1 MLDFEILGIKSQN
14 QLNPCAV
21 PSDAVKMEAKNTAP
35 LEYIG
40 ESEELWNS
48 ECDRQVKREKVSEVG
63 KAQREQSVASDGC
76 ILGMEDDTKTLLHLV
91 AKSLVT
97 WVDKHK
103 GPTFTVQPLGGRAD
117 GIRQKLGTKPG

>member
-40 ESEELWNS
+40 ESEELWDS
-48 ECDRQVKREKVSEVG
+48 ECDRQDMDG
-63 KAQREQSVASDGC
+63 QAQRSNFYSA
-76 ILGMEDDTKTLLHLV
+76 
-91 AKSLVT
+91 
-97 WVDKHK
+97 
-103 GPTFTVQPLGGRAD
+103 PLGGRAD
-117 GIRQKLGTKPG
+117 GIRQKLGTTPG

>member
-1 MLDFEILGIKSQN
+1 MLDFEILGIKNPN

-40 ESEELWNS
+40 ESEELWDS
-48 ECDRQVKREKVSEVG
+48 ECVRQVKREKVSEVG
-63 KAQREQSVASDGC
+63 KAQREQSVASDGD

-91 AKSLVT
+91 AI
-97 WVDKHK
+97 
-103 GPTFTVQPLGGRAD
+103 A
-117 GIRQKLGTKPG
+117 